1 MSVQAIDRGQTALGK
16 ALQLLDVFVESGE
29 PIPLAEAAR
38 RLNLPRQTVHRLT
51 WQLVD
56 EGLLRRDLAKDMFAV
71 GPRLSGLALGTL
83 SATWQPGPVHAVLED
98 LAGDIRETCNLSVLE
113 GNRLLYIDRVECDW
127 PVRAQFDPG
136 ARMPIH
142 ATAGGKLLLAYLPS
156 RSRSRLLAALPMP
169 ALTERTITN
178 ADRMAQ
184 EITSIRKLGYALNN
198 EENAEGL
205 VGLAVPIR
213 DGAKRVAAALAVHAP
228 LTRVAHADLPA
239 FASPLRDAADRI
251 EHQLILMKDP
261 SYDQTDTR

>member
-71 GPRLSGLALGTL
+71 GPRLSELALGTL
-83 SATWQPGPVHAVLED
+83 SATWQPGPVHAILED

-136 ARMPIH
+136 AKMPIH

-169 ALTERTITN
+169 ALTARTITTTE
-178 ADRMAQ
+178 RMAR

-228 LTRVAHADLPA
+228 LTRIAHSDLPS
-239 FASPLRDAADRI
+239 FAPPLREAADRI
-251 EHQLILMKDP
+251 EHQLTLMKEESNDR
-261 SYDQTDTR
+261 TDTR

>member
-1 MSVQAIDRGQTALGK
+1 MPEPAIDRGQTALGK
-16 ALQLLDVFVESGE
+16 ALQLLDVFVACGE

-83 SATWQPGPVHAVLED
+83 SATWQPGPVHGILEE

-127 PVRAQFDPG
+127 PVRAQFDIG
-136 ARMPIH
+136 AKMPIH
-142 ATAGGKLLLAYLPS
+142 ATAGGKLLLAFLPS
-156 RSRSRLLAALPMP
+156 RSRTRLLAALPLP
-169 ALTERTITN
+169 ALTARTITD
-178 ADRMAQ
+178 AARMAQ
-184 EITSIRKLGYALNN
+184 EITGIRKLGYALNN

-205 VGLAVPIR
+205 VGIAVPIR
-213 DGAKRVAAALAVHAP
+213 DAAKRVAAALALHAP

-239 FASPLRDAADRI
+239 FAPQLRHAADRI
-251 EHQLILMKDP
+251 EHQLNLMKDQ
-261 SYDQTDTR
+261 SNDGTDDR